1 MINLGVSDISQV
13 KEDSPDIVRIK
24 AAKIDLHPDYNFSQ
38 PFHGNDLAVVRL
50 ERRVE
55 VSHTVSPAC
64 FPLSKHCP
72 RALSQRLH
80 TLVGLLHTIEVLSS

>member
-64 FPLSKHCP
+64 FPLSQQEDQI
-72 RALSQRLH
+72 LSRPGQSFW
-80 TLVGLLHTIEVLSS
+80 TAGE